1 MHAILAPQ
9 ARVSDEWV
17 RRMWMNSC
25 RGAGS
30 AVLAGLLPRA
40 RFTILPGLG
49 HAAVIE
55 DPAAVAAL
63 VSER

>member
-1 MHAILAPQ
+1 MPLERTRALA
-9 ARVSDEWV
+9 D
-17 RRMWMNSC
+17 
-25 RGAGS
+25 
-30 AVLAGLLPRA
+30 LLPQG